1 MLSCH
6 WVCRLVMSYHSSWAR
21 FFRQWSGLNGCAW
34 QPFPDMAG
42 HLLTQMSRTI
52 YSRRLPVDALQKA
65 PRERLARI
73 ISWRPPSAN
82 HPRVE
87 LILPHLEVF
96 DRLFRAIIARRTKP
110 ICSRSVYASLA
121 NPAGMFIRDTA
132 RSMRSRSASHFSV
145 GSAPV
150 RAATSRSSSANSPY
164 HR

>member
-1 MLSCH
+1 MPRGPRASTVSRIIRRAAQAFCMLSCH

-73 ISWRPPSAN
+73 ISM
-82 HPRVE
+82 E
-87 LILPHLEVF
+87 
-96 DRLFRAIIARRTKP
+96 
-110 ICSRSVYASLA
+110 
-121 NPAGMFIRDTA
+121 
-132 RSMRSRSASHFSV
+132 
-145 GSAPV
+145 
-150 RAATSRSSSANSPY
+150 ATECKSSSCRANFASPRSIRQTIPRDNRATDQTNMLTERICFTCEPSRY
-164 HR
+164 VYSGYRPLNAL